1 MFMLY
6 FILYFILYFM
16 LYFILYIIRLW
27 VCTIYDFG
35 LSGLGWCGAQNDVL
49 SCIYMLYLPFE
60 SNVLVHLM

>member
-1 MFMLY
+1 
-6 FILYFILYFM
+6 M